1 MEKETYGKLS
11 RCHNGKFSPGI
22 DMRTCWYLH
31 VMFLA
36 KLINKNDYSLY
47 RDDRLLMLRNL
58 NGQQIDRIRKNM
70 KIFKDTG
77 FPFNKETNLKII
89 VFLDITSNLN
99 NDTYRPYKKPDD
111 LSSHINKSSNHP
123 AQIINQLPK
132 IVNKR

>member
-1 MEKETYGKLS
+1 
-11 RCHNGKFSPGI
+11 
-22 DMRTCWYLH
+22 MRTCWYLH

-111 LSSHINKSSNHP
+111 LSSHIINH
-123 AQIINQLPK
+123 QIIRHKLLINYQK
-132 IVNKR
+132 